1 MLVNKT
7 IQDQVENNSIQL
19 EEIVNKIVASYT
31 DKLDDY
37 MNKIHTVL
45 VDEGDDLTESEL
57 AKIMIVLNSYAY
69 FLGAKAEMSA
79 IKSDVSEMVYNE
91 RYNLELLTAS
101 GTVAARS
108 SIASSKSQEEEVIKI
123 IYNRVYKIL
132 KNKLDSTI
140 RMSDGVKK
148 IISLRVKAMELAG
161 RSNA

>member
-1 MLVNKT
+1 
-7 IQDQVENNSIQL
+7 
-19 EEIVNKIVASYT
+19 
-31 DKLDDY
+31 
-37 MNKIHTVL
+37 

-57 AKIMIVLNSYAY
+57 SKIMIVLNSYAY
-69 FLGAKAEMSA
+69 FLGAKAELSA